1 MGTIVIHVGT
11 VAMATNSNLSDVD
24 IADVM
29 EMAREASTKWYNI
42 GLALGLH
49 CSLLEEIE
57 ASAATTQKCLCKMLV
72 TWLRTGSNRSW
83 GVLAEVMGN
92 RIVERPDLKEEILKK
107 KC

>member
-1 MGTIVIHVGT
+1 MT
-11 VAMATNSNLSDVD
+11 TNSDNLSDSD
-24 IADVM
+24 IADVL

-57 ASAATTQKCLCKMLV
+57 ASAAATQKCLLKMIV
-72 TWLRTGSNRSW
+72 MWLRTGSNRSW

-92 RIVERPDLKEEILKK
+92 RIVDRPDLKENILKK

>member
-1 MGTIVIHVGT
+1 MT
-11 VAMATNSNLSDVD
+11 TNSDNLSDSD
-24 IADVM
+24 IADVL
-29 EMAREASTKWYNI
+29 EMAQEASTKWYNI

-49 CSLLEEIE
+49 CSILERIE

-72 TWLRTGSNRSW
+72 TWLRTDSIRKW